1 MQSCQEEEEE
11 VGEEESRVTSH
22 NIFLGRPE
30 HSLGAPIPLP
40 CDDGR
45 YLQLGTLS
53 CCCCCRCCCPLPV
66 VLTAQNCTFHANVG
80 AESRHTPTAD
90 DADAH
95 PLTLPLVIDRFP

>member
-22 NIFLGRPE
+22 DIFLGRPE

-45 YLQLGTLS
+45 RLCTYSYTLLS
-53 CCCCCRCCCPLPV
+53 LLLSLLLPV
-66 VLTAQNCTFHANVG
+66 VLTAQNCTFYANVG

-90 DADAH
+90 DTDAH

>member
-1 MQSCQEEEEE
+1 MKKA
-11 VGEEESRVTSH
+11 ESQATIYFLADQ
-22 NIFLGRPE
+22 NILLAFPFRFHVMMDAGTYSYTLL
-30 HSLGAPIPLP
+30 SLS
-40 CDDGR
+40 
-45 YLQLGTLS
+45 LS
-53 CCCCCRCCCPLPV
+53 LLLPV

>member
-22 NIFLGRPE
+22 DIFLGRPE
-30 HSLGAPIPLP
+30 HSLGAPIPLL

-45 YLQLGTLS
+45 YLQLPPRYTLLLLLLS
-53 CCCCCRCCCPLPV
+53 LLLPV